1 MWLYKVAY
9 VGWKFSGSQVQPRC
23 GTVEG
28 ELQRVIGGRCRL
40 MSRTDAAVSALG
52 NVLVL
57 DERVNLGKVNSQL
70 DGVTLWAETE
80 VERVPKV
87 KHRHYR
93 YFLVD
98 YSGDPES
105 LLRFRGTHDFSK
117 FTRSRHDTVRT
128 VDAKLGKSHGVPY
141 VDFFSRG
148 FLWNQVRRMV
158 GGGVTAPPEPLV
170 LMNIRFEQEPKWE
183 EHGKWLKVF
192 KRHYKQSITRSLAL
206 FSIGIYEP

>member
-9 VGWKFSGSQVQPRC
+9 IGWKFSGSQVQPDRR
-23 GTVEG
+23 TVEG
-28 ELQRVIGGRCRL
+28 ELQRVLGGRCRL
-40 MSRTDAAVSALG
+40 MSRTDAGVSARG
-52 NVLVL
+52 NVMVTGKKL
-57 DERVNLGKVNSQL
+57 NLGRVNSQL
-70 DGVTLWAETE
+70 QDVKLWAEAG

-98 YSGDPES
+98 GGDPS
-105 LLRFRGTHDFSK
+105 RLIRFKGTHDFAK
-117 FTRSRHDTVRT
+117 FTRSRKDTVRT
-128 VDAKLGKSHGVPY
+128 VDVKTGKRNGIAY

-158 GGGVTAPPEPLV
+158 GGGNTAPPEPLV
-170 LMNIRFEQEPKWE
+170 LIDICFEGEPEWTV
-183 EHGKWLKVF
+183 HRKWLEVF
-192 KRHYKQSITRSLAL
+192 KRHYKQSITRELTL